1 MMKNNTGNPKR
12 AMIKDINLMSLG
24 WELAL
29 PIFAGALIG
38 YFIDRQFNTQYFFS
52 IGLLLSGIGI
62 GYYNIYKYIE
72 IESLRLKASRK
83 TNTPKGTSL

>member
-1 MMKNNTGNPKR
+1 MMRKNTSNSKQ
-12 AMIKDINLMSLG
+12 ALIKDINLMSLG

-29 PIFAGALIG
+29 PIFAGAIIG
-38 YFIDRQFNTQYFFS
+38 FLIDRQFNTQYVFS

-72 IESLRLKASRK
+72 IEHLRLKTYSKRNPPEEP
-83 TNTPKGTSL
+83 TL

>member
-1 MMKNNTGNPKR
+1 MMKKGAGNSKQ
-12 AMIKDINLMSLG
+12 ALIKDIHLMSLG

-38 YFIDRQFNTQYFFS
+38 YLVDRQFNTQYFFS
-52 IGLLLSGIGI
+52 IGLLVLGIGI

-72 IESLRLKASRK
+72 IEHLRLKSSSKR
-83 TNTPKGTSL
+83 TPPEELS

>member
-1 MMKNNTGNPKR
+1 MSENSSTTKKSL
-12 AMIKDINLMSLG
+12 IKDINLMSLG

-38 YFIDRQFNTQYFFS
+38 YLIDRQINTRYYFS
-52 IGLLLSGIGI
+52 IGLLIFGIGI

-72 IESLRLKASRK
+72 IELLRLKSSTKSNR
-83 TNTPKGTSL
+83 PEGPSS

>member
-1 MMKNNTGNPKR
+1 MMSKSTGSSKR
-12 AMIKDINLMSLG
+12 ALIKDINLMSLG

-38 YFIDRQFNTQYFFS
+38 YLIDRHFSTHYFFS
-52 IGLLLSGIGI
+52 IGLLLVGIAI

-72 IESLRLKASRK
+72 IENLRLKSSRR
-83 TNTPKGTSL
+83 TDSRGGPSS